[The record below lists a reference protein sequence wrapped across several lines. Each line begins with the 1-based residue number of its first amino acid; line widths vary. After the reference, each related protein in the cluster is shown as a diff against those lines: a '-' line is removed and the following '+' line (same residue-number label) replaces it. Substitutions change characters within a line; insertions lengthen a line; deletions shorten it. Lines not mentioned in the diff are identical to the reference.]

1 MVRRRFFDFYQRY
14 LARYTQRLPLGL
26 RGQLAGHLFRRTR
39 HPDFGFTHA
48 RSLCASGRSDVAAEL
63 YGNGQAVTDPL
74 FSSQLAS
81 EGHVS
86 GPSKGVF
93 FAQVSFLG
101 LRIGGQISGLGPAP
115 VQLQIDLDGTV
126 LRIETLSVRNGT
138 ASFRMILSRE
148 VLEAFPTSG
157 LLRARLI
164 DGADGSILAT
174 PEGGIGWR
182 TTMPHGQGTIDKI
195 ISERGSLDKKGRF
208 RLNSVELDARQTAY
222 LDLYS
227 ELKDV
232 YAREFNRP
240 LLILYGTLL
249 GQLRSGDFIP
259 GDDDFDVGYPS
270 SETTP
275 ETVRDEAISQM
286 SRLAELGYVI
296 VLNEFGRPFRIRARD
311 GAAWVHLDNR
321 PVFAPQQGEVWL
333 HKHAALALDL
343 SLFSEPETAQMRGV
357 DVRRPH
363 QPERFL
369 EAYYGANWRV
379 PDPSYSNTGRS
390 LPENARK
397 ALHQICLS
405 DAQQRDLA
413 QRYPGQI
420 VPVRYSPLYPLADYA
435 ARIGF

>member
-26 RGQLAGHLFRRTR
+26 RGWLAGHLFRRTR

-48 RSLCASGRSDVAAEL
+48 RSLCASGHSDMAAAH
-63 YGNGQAVTDPL
+63 YGNGQAIIDQLFATDL
-74 FSSQLAS
+74 ES
-81 EGHVS
+81 EGHVT
-86 GPSKGVF
+86 GTSKGVF

-115 VQLQIDLDGTV
+115 VQLEIDLDGTV
-126 LRIETLSVRNGT
+126 LRVETLTVRNGT
-138 ASFRMILSRE
+138 ASFRMILSRD
-148 VLEAFPTSG
+148 VLETFPTSG
-157 LLRARLI
+157 LLRARLT
-164 DGADGSILAT
+164 DGSILAT

-182 TTMPHGQGTIDKI
+182 TTMPHGQGTIGTVIAD
-195 ISERGSLDKKGRF
+195 RGSLDKKGRF
-208 RLNSVELDARQTAY
+208 RLNSAELEDRQTAY

-227 ELKDV
+227 ELKDI
-232 YAREFNRP
+232 YAREFDRP

-270 SETTP
+270 AQTSPDAVKE
-275 ETVRDEAISQM
+275 EAITQM

-321 PVFAPQQGEVWL
+321 PVFAPQAGEVWL
-333 HKHAALALDL
+333 HKHAALALEL
-343 SLFSEPETAQMRGV
+343 SLFADPETAEMRGV
-357 DVRRPH
+357 DVLRPH

-369 EAYYGANWRV
+369 EAYYGASWRV